1 MVNQEQHLCDVA
13 DCCPSPVVLET
24 VQYIQEGDRLNEE
37 SRHGVSAHIH
47 LCFSMRLHSSNHRY
61 LHAKLPRPI
70 QCG

>member
-1 MVNQEQHLCDVA
+1 MVTQERHLRNVA
-13 DCCPSPVVLET
+13 VCRPSSVVLET
-24 VQYIQEGDRLNEE
+24 AQNIQVGDRLNEE
-37 SRHGVSAHIH
+37 SRHDVSAHIH